1 MIRKTGKMSVG
12 FRLLRATD
20 LNGLA
25 LLLGLG
31 MAVGGIAVS
40 GCSAISWQVRAG
52 AAAMGLA
59 GTGVV
64 VAAPTVFYHGR
75 NRDGSPV
82 HCADSQKTQPG
93 SVTSMAREDL
103 MRDVCRQRLVTCPLN
118 ATTFQCVYRS
128 PQLPSCSDAH
138 FDTFTQ
144 FPSTLAEHWSPLT
157 GTRQTPADFFIS
169 TPSRVASDAGPN
181 S

>member
-1 MIRKTGKMSVG
+1 MRKLFLGTV
-12 FRLLRATD
+12 
-20 LNGLA
+20 LA

-59 GTGVV
+59 GTGVA

-82 HCADSQKTQPG
+82 HFAHSQKG
-93 SVTSMAREDL
+93 
-103 MRDVCRQRLVTCPLN
+103 
-118 ATTFQCVYRS
+118 ATWF
-128 PQLPSCSDAH
+128 SDKY
-138 FDTFTQ
+138 
-144 FPSTLAEHWSPLT
+144 
-157 GTRQTPADFFIS
+157 GTR
-169 TPSRVASDAGPN
+169 GPYPRR